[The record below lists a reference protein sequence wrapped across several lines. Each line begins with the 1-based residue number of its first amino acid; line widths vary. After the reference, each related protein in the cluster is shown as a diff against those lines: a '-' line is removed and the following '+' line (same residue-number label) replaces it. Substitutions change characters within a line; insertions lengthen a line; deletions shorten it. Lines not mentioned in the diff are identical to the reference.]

1 MTQLNSFLSGIGFTI
16 ALAVFCIGLL
26 VRLILY
32 FKGLDWRL
40 DRVAYK
46 PHMNAGMKGG
56 LNSIFRWLIPFGTH
70 GWRAQPF
77 ASLGFFLLHFGAVLV
92 PLFLIAHTEILRNAI
107 GLRLPQLPGMLADI
121 LTVAAIVGLLCLVLR
136 RLALPQVRILTDWHD
151 WLILILVIVPF
162 VSGFVA
168 RMEMGNYSFWLTV
181 HLIFGNLFLVL
192 APFTKLSHI
201 ALFFGS
207 RWQLGA
213 DFAIKRG
220 DRNRGHSFPW

>member
-1 MTQLNSFLSGIGFTI
+1 MTQLNSFLSGIGFSI

-26 VRLILY
+26 YRLVSY
-32 FKGLDWRL
+32 FRGLDWRL

-46 PHMNAGMKGG
+46 PHMSAGMKGG
-56 LNSIFRWLIPFGTH
+56 LNSIVRWLIPFGTH

-77 ASLGFFLLHFGAVLV
+77 ASLGFFLLHFGAVLL
-92 PLFLIAHTEILRNAI
+92 PLFLIAHTEILKSALGIN
-107 GLRLPQLPGMLADI
+107 LPQLPGLLADI
-121 LTVAAIVGLLCLVLR
+121 LTIAAIIGLLF
-136 RLALPQVRILTDWHD
+136 
-151 WLILILVIVPF
+151 LVIIPF

-168 RMEMGNYSFWLTV
+168 RMEMGSYGTWLTV

-201 ALFFGS
+201 VLFFGS

-220 DRNRGHSFPW
+220 DRNRGHSLPW